1 MHLRMFPKSNVVQI
15 FEVGELESSALVYLL
30 LVGGKKQLCFAITR
44 CLGEEK
50 PKRYAGLIS
59 DTNVIL
65 YLNCS
70 GEGPDAGKM

>member
-1 MHLRMFPKSNVVQI
+1 MQT

-30 LVGGKKQLCFAITR
+30 LVWGKKQLCFAITI

-50 PKRYAGLIS
+50 PKRYADVIS
-59 DTNVIL
+59 DANVIL

-70 GEGPDAGKM
+70 GEGPDAGIM